1 MTPQDLKKALQQRWQ
16 TLAPRERQA
25 LTWAALVLALALFWW
40 VGLAPALRTLRSTEA
55 RQHGLDAQWQQM
67 QSLQS
72 QARELQQQTRVSRKE
87 ALQALESSVRQRLG
101 TAGQLTV
108 QGERATLVLKAVPA
122 TALAQW
128 LSQARANA
136 RVLPAEVRLS
146 RSSAVAPGNTS
157 NTGNTNNNG
166 GPASKPA
173 PAVAEPAWD
182 GSLVLALPPT

>member
-1 MTPQDLKKALQQRWQ
+1 MTPQALQKALQQRWQ
-16 TLAPRERQA
+16 TLAARERQA
-25 LTWAALVLALALFWW
+25 LLLATLVLALALFWW
-40 VGLAPALRTLRSTEA
+40 VGLAPALRTLRSTET
-55 RQHGLDAQWQQM
+55 RQHALDAQWQQM

-72 QARELQQQTRVSRKE
+72 QARELQQQTRLSRQE
-87 ALQALESSVRQRLG
+87 ALQALEASVRQRLG
-101 TAGQLTV
+101 AGGQLTM

-146 RSSAVAPGNTS
+146 RSNAAPG
-157 NTGNTNNNG
+157 GNPNNPG
-166 GPASKPA
+166 ASAGRPA

-182 GSLVLALPPT
+182 GSLVLALPPA

>member
-1 MTPQDLKKALQQRWQ
+1 MTPQDLKKALRQRWQ
-16 TLAPRERQA
+16 TLALRERQA
-25 LTWAALVLALALFWW
+25 LIAAALVLAGALFWW
-40 VGLAPALRTLRSTEA
+40 VGLAPALHTLRSIEA
-55 RQHGLDAQWQQM
+55 RQRGLDAQWQQM

-72 QARELQQQTRVSRKE
+72 QARELQQQTRLSRQE

-101 TAGQLTV
+101 TGGQLTV

-146 RSSAVAPGNTS
+146 RSNGATPANA
-157 NTGNTNNNG
+157 NNNG
-166 GPASKPA
+166 APAGKPA
-173 PAVAEPAWD
+173 PTVAEPAWD
-182 GSLVLALPPT
+182 GSLVLALPPA

>member
-16 TLAPRERQA
+16 TLATRERQA
-25 LTWAALVLALALFWW
+25 LALAALVLVLALFWW

-72 QARELQQQTRVSRKE
+72 QARELQQQTRLSRQE

-101 TAGQLTV
+101 ASGQLTV

-136 RVLPAEVRLS
+136 RVLPVEVRLS
-146 RSSAVAPGNTS
+146 RSNAAPG
-157 NTGNTNNNG
+157 GNPNNPG
-166 GPASKPA
+166 APRPA
-173 PAVAEPAWD
+173 PSVAEPAWD
-182 GSLVLALPPT
+182 GSLVLALPPA

>member
-1 MTPQDLKKALQQRWQ
+1 MTPQTLKKALQQRWQ

-25 LTWAALVLALALFWW
+25 LIAAALVLAGALFWW

-55 RQHGLDAQWQQM
+55 RQQGLDAQWQQM

-72 QARELQQQTRVSRKE
+72 QAREPQQQTRLSRQE

-101 TAGQLTV
+101 TGGQLTV

-146 RSSAVAPGNTS
+146 RSNGATNAPANA
-157 NTGNTNNNG
+157 NANNNG
-166 GPASKPA
+166 APAGKPA
-173 PAVAEPAWD
+173 PTVAEPAWD
-182 GSLVLALPPT
+182 GSLVLALPPA